1 MALLKRSPIVG
12 KDSFF
17 FSFSKLSSWLLW
29 LLESSLMLKISRVQ
43 QKPLKTRLHCF
54 LVDAATALL
63 PSYVSM
69 GNKVLDA
76 WLHQQFV
83 VPPSFLLG
91 KQKGGKNKE
100 FNFISFSFQSS
111 KRTLRSNEIELPN
124 NGLLDTELELTFSLQ
139 VRGLSQYYFW
149 TLSQG
154 LFPTWVSLLSE

>member
-1 MALLKRSPIVG
+1 
-12 KDSFF
+12 
-17 FSFSKLSSWLLW
+17 
-29 LLESSLMLKISRVQ
+29 MLNISMVQ

-100 FNFISFSFQSS
+100 FNFISF
-111 KRTLRSNEIELPN
+111 
-124 NGLLDTELELTFSLQ
+124 FSEFETNLA
-139 VRGLSQYYFW
+139 V
-149 TLSQG
+149 
-154 LFPTWVSLLSE
+154 

>member
-17 FSFSKLSSWLLW
+17 SLSSKLSLSSWLLW

-83 VPPSFLLG
+83 VRPRHAPLLLSSFLLG
-91 KQKGGKNKE
+91 KQEDEKRSHRK
-100 FNFISFSFQSS
+100 FNFISPFLF
-111 KRTLRSNEIELPN
+111 RVRNEPCGLTRSNCPITDYSTPSSN
-124 NGLLDTELELTFSLQ
+124 WHFHY
-139 VRGLSQYYFW
+139 R
-149 TLSQG
+149 
-154 LFPTWVSLLSE
+154 

>member
-1 MALLKRSPIVG
+1 
-12 KDSFF
+12 
-17 FSFSKLSSWLLW
+17 
-29 LLESSLMLKISRVQ
+29 MLKISRVQ

-154 LFPTWVSLLSE
+154 FFPT

>member
-1 MALLKRSPIVG
+1 MALTVTIVG

-17 FSFSKLSSWLLW
+17 FSFSKLSLSSWLLW

-139 VRGLSQYYFW
+139 VRGLSQYYF
-149 TLSQG
+149 QG
-154 LFPTWVSLLSE
+154 FFPTWVSLLSE

>member
-1 MALLKRSPIVG
+1 
-12 KDSFF
+12 
-17 FSFSKLSSWLLW
+17 
-29 LLESSLMLKISRVQ
+29 MLKISRVQ

-149 TLSQG
+149 TLSLRGYSQHESVFSVSNLATG
-154 LFPTWVSLLSE
+154 RASLLSVFPVPEIDENTNFSFIFSTLTF

>member
-1 MALLKRSPIVG
+1 
-12 KDSFF
+12 
-17 FSFSKLSSWLLW
+17 
-29 LLESSLMLKISRVQ
+29 MLKISRVQ

-139 VRGLSQYYFW
+139 VRAEGFHNI
-149 TLSQG
+149 TFRLSQG
-154 LFPTWVSLLSE
+154 FFPT